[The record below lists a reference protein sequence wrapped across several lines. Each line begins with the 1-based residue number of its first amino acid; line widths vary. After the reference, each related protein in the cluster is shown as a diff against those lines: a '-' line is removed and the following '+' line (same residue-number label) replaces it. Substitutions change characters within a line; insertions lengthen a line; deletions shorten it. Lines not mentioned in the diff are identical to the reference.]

1 MTITIGHLYYDL
13 LNLYGEIGNIKALEY
28 HLENQ
33 GIKVIIKNLSI
44 DDEIDF
50 NKLDL
55 IYIGSGT
62 ENNLKLAK
70 EHLDKYKEKIT
81 KQIKNNKFFLITGSA
96 TNLFT
101 DYENLNLK
109 LIDKDKRITKEVTLK
124 SNINNTTI
132 YAFIN
137 RNGLITTKENNLF
150 QEEGLKINNFYLT
163 NLIGPL
169 LVKNPKFLEYFIK
182 QLIRSKNKNFEIKK
196 LNLDLENKAYNNFII
211 FKKNKKNK
219 F

>member
-196 LNLDLENKAYNNFII
+196 INLDLENKACNNFII

>member
-182 QLIRSKNKNFEIKK
+182 KLIRSKNK
-196 LNLDLENKAYNNFII
+196 
-211 FKKNKKNK
+211 K